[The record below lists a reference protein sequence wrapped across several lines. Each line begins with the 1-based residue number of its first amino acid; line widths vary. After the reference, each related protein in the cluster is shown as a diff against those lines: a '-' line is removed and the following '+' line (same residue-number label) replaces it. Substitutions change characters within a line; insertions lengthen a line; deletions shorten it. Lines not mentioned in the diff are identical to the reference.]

1 MPRYQLNGQL
11 GRRAEGRFKTIC
23 ADAGFTCNESIED
36 DHGWDFLVEY
46 IPKGDARL
54 PADKRPGPRQVL
66 VQVKSTQSRTPRTRL
81 KVSNALKLTNSE
93 LPCFLVLFHWP
104 RSGVDKRIYAKHIWA
119 EAMSQSLRRGRELT
133 KTKSLI
139 NKARLTMNFDDE
151 DDHTLDLADWK
162 KATVEELGSDYGE
175 RKRRLRETLGYEGGL
190 YRAEVMVGPLRGIE
204 DIVDHQLRI
213 KERLP
218 VTRFKLVDPRFGIDM
233 PVPDGEGGP
242 GHVVFELNN
251 ERPLKVVMRTSGEE
265 AIVLPAKARYP
276 ILPGLP
282 PDKFKIV
289 VETWIFRL
297 IISGESADLV
307 EVRDLLSETLE
318 LEQVVVLSKFFSWVG
333 RPIAVSIFGE
343 GLPNS
348 LITGQL
354 SVNGG
359 NRELFRDLS
368 GMAVTLRKIEHEAG
382 ESDVRMSLEDMYESR
397 VHLSFFHQVLA
408 GKNMHLTADVDPD
421 WKHLVGQTRLMS
433 YVDCV
438 VGKCS
443 FFVVFDMAVND
454 RSPETDRVDFD
465 CGNRELVDCF
475 VGSDVSSVRTAG
487 LASFNNHKAKN
498 APEHILVEDFRS
510 FAAS

>member
-1 MPRYQLNGQL
+1 MPRYQLSGQL
-11 GRRAEGRFKTIC
+11 GRMAEGRFKTLC
-23 ADAGFTCNESIED
+23 ADAGFTCNPSIED

-54 PADKRPGPRQVL
+54 PVDKRPGPRQVL
-66 VQVKSTQSRTPRTRL
+66 VQVKSTQSRTPQTRL

-104 RSGVDKRIYAKHIWA
+104 RSGEDEKIYAKHICT
-119 EAMSQSLRRGRELT
+119 ETMTRSLRRGRELS
-133 KTKSLI
+133 KTNSPTNRAK
-139 NKARLTMNFDDE
+139 LTMNFGE
-151 DDHTLDLADWK
+151 ADDHTLDLTDWI
-162 KATVEELGSDYGE
+162 KATVEELGSNYGE

-218 VTRFKLVDPRFGIDM
+218 VTRFKLVDHRFGIDI

-242 GHVVFELNN
+242 GHIVLELNN
-251 ERPLKVVMRTSGEE
+251 ERPLKVVLRVSGEE

-282 PDKFKIV
+282 PDKFKFV

-297 IISGESADLV
+297 IISGESADVV
-307 EVRDLLSETLE
+307 EVRNLLSEPLE
-318 LEQVVVLSKFFSWVG
+318 LEQVVVFSKYYSWVG
-333 RPIAVSIFGE
+333 RPIAVRIFGE

-348 LITGQL
+348 LIAGEL
-354 SVNGG
+354 SINGG

-368 GMAVTLRKIEHEAG
+368 AMAVTLRKIEREAG
-382 ESDVRMSLEDMYESR
+382 DSDVRISLEDMYESR
-397 VHLSFFHQVLA
+397 VDVSFFHQVLA
-408 GKNMHLTADVDPD
+408 GRNMRITADIDPD
-421 WKHLVGQTRLMS
+421 WKQVIGQTRLMS

-438 VGKCS
+438 VGKS
-443 FFVVFDMAVND
+443 SYFVVFDMAVND
-454 RSPETDRVDFD
+454 RSPEKDRVDYD
-465 CGNRELVDCF
+465 CGERELVECF
-475 VGSDVSSVRTAG
+475 VGSDISSVRNAG
-487 LASFNNHKAKN
+487 LASFKNHQAKC
-498 APEHILVEDFRS
+498 APEHVFVEDFSS
-510 FAAS
+510 FTAA